1 LLANNIPKGSSW
13 LLETVPWYICIWSLL
28 LFGCWIC
35 SSGAAGF
42 LVDLP
47 SWQFISSCPVLL
59 KFLLVFYVLL
69 FFPLIFKIFN
79 LTWTMHILES
89 SQRQQRLRR
98 KLLSMFIIKKV
109 GKQKILFSHLAWFSG
124 KYFPFILSGKHF
136 LEVMKNLEM
145 SYYLLIIS
153 NLVLKLLIAIYIYIY
168 IYFFNIFFSISSLRI

>member
-1 LLANNIPKGSSW
+1 MDIFYCVSDSKSWDQMAVAWHNLLDPWEHTANIWREEQARGAPRAGFIFVQFWYVSDLWKWSFGLLLANNIPKGSSW

-89 SQRQQRLRR
+89 SQRQQRLR
-98 KLLSMFIIKKV
+98 MC
-109 GKQKILFSHLAWFSG
+109 
-124 KYFPFILSGKHF
+124 
-136 LEVMKNLEM
+136 LE
-145 SYYLLIIS
+145 IT
-153 NLVLKLLIAIYIYIY
+153 
-168 IYFFNIFFSISSLRI
+168 F